1 MEMHPANTFGKN
13 RKQKCHY
20 LGSPEVLGNF
30 LILPL
35 IQTCGFIS
43 LSPRVDGGEL
53 IDLAISTSGFLLRVS
68 DFLIVPL
75 QIKRVAHPPSL

>member
-1 MEMHPANTFGKN
+1 MEMHPANTSGKN
-13 RKQKCHY
+13 QKQKCHY
-20 LGSPEVLGNF
+20 LGRPEVLGNF

-35 IQTCGFIS
+35 IQTCGFVS
-43 LSPRVDGGEL
+43 LSPIVDGGEL